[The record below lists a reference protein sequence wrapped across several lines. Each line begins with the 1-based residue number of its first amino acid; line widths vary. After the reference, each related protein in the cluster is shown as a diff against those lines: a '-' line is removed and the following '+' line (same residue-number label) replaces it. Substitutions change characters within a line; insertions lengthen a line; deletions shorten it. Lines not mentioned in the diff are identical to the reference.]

1 MAYFCFV
8 ECEAWS
14 VPHLEPLDA
23 ITAEDARLEALHLLS
38 RHSSGQT
45 AHVYFGDEPVCS
57 IQAEAPTQ

>member
-1 MAYFCFV
+1 M
-8 ECEAWS
+8 ER
-14 VPHLEPLDA
+14 LDA